1 MKTEILSLLRE
12 RENYVSGQELCNHFG
27 VSRTA
32 VWKVMNQLKEEGYE
46 IEAVKNKGYKLLN
59 QPDILSVN
67 EIAGRLNTK
76 WAGRK
81 LYCLEETGS
90 TNTDAKRLL
99 EEGAPDGTLVV
110 ADKQNSGKGRRGR
123 SWSSPKGTSIYMSIG
138 LKPSYNPDKASM
150 VTLIMALAVAKGIR
164 EQAGLAA
171 FIKWPNDVVV
181 NKKKVCGILTEMNA
195 EPDYIHS
202 VVIGTGINV
211 NEQEFPKEIRETA
224 TSLFLEKGEKLTRAR
239 LVACVM
245 EYFEQD
251 YEKFLECGN
260 LSGFLEEYNG
270 LLINRGKKVKVL
282 DPKQEWEGTA
292 RGINE
297 KGELLVEDE
306 KGQLVEVYAGEVSV
320 RGLYGYV

>member
-1 MKTEILSLLRE
+1 MKTKILSLLRE
-12 RENYVSGQELCNHFG
+12 GQDYVSGQELCDYFG

-76 WAGRK
+76 WAGRQ
-81 LYCLEETGS
+81 LYCLAETDS
-90 TNTDAKRLL
+90 TNIDAKRLI
-99 EEGAPDGTLVV
+99 EEGAPNGTLVI
-110 ADKQNSGKGRRGR
+110 ADKQNSGRGRRGR
-123 SWSSPKGTSIYMSIG
+123 SWSSPKGTAIYMSLA
-138 LKPSYNPDKASM
+138 LKPSFSPDRASM

-164 EQAGLAA
+164 EAAGLRAC
-171 FIKWPNDVVV
+171 IKWPNDVVLG
-181 NKKKVCGILTEMNA
+181 KKKVCGILTEMNA

-211 NEQEFPKEIRETA
+211 NEREFPAEIQGIA
-224 TSLFLEKGEKLTRAR
+224 TSLFLEKGETVIRAQ
-239 LVACVM
+239 LVASVM
-245 EYFEQD
+245 EYFEED
-251 YEKFLECGN
+251 YEKFLVRED
-260 LSGFLEEYNG
+260 LSELSEEYNK
-270 LLINRGKKVKVL
+270 LLINKDKRVKVL

-297 KGELLVEDE
+297 KGELLVEDD
-306 KGQLVEVYAGEVSV
+306 KGSLVEVYAGEVSV
-320 RGLYGYV
+320 RGLYSYV

>member
-1 MKTEILSLLRE
+1 
-12 RENYVSGQELCNHFG
+12 
-27 VSRTA
+27 
-32 VWKVMNQLKEEGYE
+32 MNQLKDEGYE

-76 WAGRK
+76 WAGRQ

-90 TNTDAKRLL
+90 TNTDAKRLI
-99 EEGAPDGTLVV
+99 EEGASDGTLVV
-110 ADKQNSGKGRRGR
+110 ADKQNGGKGRRGR
-123 SWSSPKGTSIYMSIG
+123 SWSSPKGTSIYMSIA

-164 EQAGLAA
+164 EQTGLAA

-211 NEQEFPKEIRETA
+211 NEQEFPEEIKETA
-224 TSLFLEKGEKLTRAR
+224 TSLFLEKGEKITRAQ
-239 LVACVM
+239 LVVSVM

-251 YEKFLECGN
+251 YEKFLERED
-260 LSGFLEEYNG
+260 LSGLLEEYNE

-292 RGINE
+292 GGINE

-306 KGQLVEVYAGEVSV
+306 KGQLVKVYAGEVSV

>member
-12 RENYVSGQELCNHFG
+12 RKNYVSGQELCNHFG

-32 VWKVMNQLKEEGYE
+32 VWKVMNQLKDEGYE

-76 WAGRK
+76 WAGRQ

-90 TNTDAKRLL
+90 TNTDAKRLI
-99 EEGAPDGTLVV
+99 EEGASDGTLVV
-110 ADKQNSGKGRRGR
+110 ADKQNGGKGRRGR
-123 SWSSPKGTSIYMSIG
+123 SWSSPKGTSIYMSIA

-164 EQAGLAA
+164 EQTGLAA

-211 NEQEFPKEIRETA
+211 NEQEFPEEIKETA
-224 TSLFLEKGEKLTRAR
+224 TSLFLEKGEKITRAQ
-239 LVACVM
+239 LVVSVM

-251 YEKFLECGN
+251 YEKFLERED
-260 LSGFLEEYNG
+260 LSGLLEEYNE
-270 LLINRGKKVKVL
+270 LLVNRGRKVKVL

-292 RGINE
+292 GGINE
-297 KGELLVEDE
+297 KGELLVENE
-306 KGQLVEVYAGEVSV
+306 KGQLVKVYAGEVSV